1 MMCDP
6 GGGHPP
12 PESQPSAQ
20 MELLLVG
27 KSHDNLYA
35 IADKGPFLFMLN

>member
-1 MMCDP
+1 MCDT
-6 GGGHPP
+6 GGGHPS

-20 MELLLVG
+20 VELLVG

-35 IADKGPFLFMLN
+35 IAYKGIFLFMLN